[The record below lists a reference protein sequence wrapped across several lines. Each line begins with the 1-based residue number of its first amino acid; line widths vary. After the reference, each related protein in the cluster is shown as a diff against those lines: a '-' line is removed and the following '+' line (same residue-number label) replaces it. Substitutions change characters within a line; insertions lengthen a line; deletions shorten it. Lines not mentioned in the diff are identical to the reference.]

1 MAFATGVIQTDGAQA
16 LDLFNPFWVRLI
28 SRDDLGKYG
37 WREVVPK
44 LGGLWGNTTD
54 LRSGTLSVDW
64 AYEANLI
71 PDVPLGTVVKLRLGL
86 FNGNQAYV
94 FTYPSNVTGELIS
107 LNGTLWQWEE
117 RLQDS
122 DGSWVLGTRSGSAY
136 EANNAS
142 ATVGDIVRLYPGYG
156 ISPAYGL
163 IVADPANSTQNLT
176 LYGAVGGNF
185 TLTFYDSVASGF
197 KTTDTLSYNASTSDV
212 SFELNLFNETFSV
225 SGSPGNYSILSTSNY
240 TTLSIND
247 ENLKSD
253 LLWYFFSGCCD
264 ATTGDDYSVLV
275 INSGNNPYNATKGI
289 WETAT
294 NGTTVI
300 WTPDTSKYILAT
312 DPRGNAI
319 LPPGSFVLGHKGVNH
334 TVTSSVSV
342 YVVGNGTT
350 DQVQKVDFAWAW
362 AGNYTLAFNNGTT
375 TATTAAIDFTA
386 NSTTI
391 KSALDALI
399 NIGNV
404 TVAPTKKTELVI
416 SGANGVP
423 YYAAVST
430 VNGTQTA
437 GPFYRNTT
445 AAVVGSAICN
455 LSNVGSSNAT
465 VSNVSIQPNTS
476 LSIWTDDN
484 RYLYDIAIE
493 PKLFANLTIHCS
505 DLTAVAGNVTLNFP
519 YYVRFDGTFTNFACM
534 TVNTSNLSV
543 VEEYIIESV
552 SPDASLGRA
561 GILTLGNQTLPFG
574 WKTLA
579 SGYTGNG
586 GLQFAHNSSTT
597 GNGTVIGK
605 IYADVPDGTLTI
617 WGNGSTLKLGSTVN
631 ITYGSGNVAIGPNIS
646 TNGSISTNNG
656 TVKTSLNGTEPLLE
670 MRSVNGTLCLSIPT
684 AFTGNYGG
692 FAFQGGVV
700 TGNAS
705 VPSSLG
711 WNANAPAS
719 AEEAWQR
726 IADWAYA
733 LIGYLGG
740 GPLP

>member
-1 MAFATGVIQTDGAQA
+1 MI
-16 LDLFNPFWVRLI
+16 I
-28 SRDDLGKYG
+28 
-37 WREVVPK
+37 
-44 LGGLWGNTTD
+44 
-54 LRSGTLSVDW
+54 
-64 AYEANLI
+64 
-71 PDVPLGTVVKLRLGL
+71 
-86 FNGNQAYV
+86 
-94 FTYPSNVTGELIS
+94 
-107 LNGTLWQWEE
+107 
-117 RLQDS
+117 
-122 DGSWVLGTRSGSAY
+122 
-136 EANNAS
+136 
-142 ATVGDIVRLYPGYG
+142 G
-156 ISPAYGL
+156 IC
-163 IVADPANSTQNLT
+163 
-176 LYGAVGGNF
+176 
-185 TLTFYDSVASGF
+185 
-197 KTTDTLSYNASTSDV
+197 
-212 SFELNLFNETFSV
+212 
-225 SGSPGNYSILSTSNY
+225 
-240 TTLSIND
+240 TTL
-247 ENLKSD
+247 
-253 LLWYFFSGCCD
+253 
-264 ATTGDDYSVLV
+264 
-275 INSGNNPYNATKGI
+275 
-289 WETAT
+289 
-294 NGTTVI
+294 
-300 WTPDTSKYILAT
+300 
-312 DPRGNAI
+312 
-319 LPPGSFVLGHKGVNH
+319 
-334 TVTSSVSV
+334 
-342 YVVGNGTT
+342 
-350 DQVQKVDFAWAW
+350 Q
-362 AGNYTLAFNNGTT
+362 
-375 TATTAAIDFTA
+375 
-386 NSTTI
+386 
-391 KSALDALI
+391 
-399 NIGNV
+399 
-404 TVAPTKKTELVI
+404 
-416 SGANGVP
+416 
-423 YYAAVST
+423 
-430 VNGTQTA
+430 
-437 GPFYRNTT
+437 
-445 AAVVGSAICN
+445 
-455 LSNVGSSNAT
+455 LS
-465 VSNVSIQPNTS
+465 
-476 LSIWTDDN
+476 
-484 RYLYDIAIE
+484 
-493 PKLFANLTIHCS
+493 
-505 DLTAVAGNVTLNFP
+505 NFP